1 MVSMLSEKEYRTV
14 VVIDNDECIG
24 SWSLA
29 SAIHNLVV
37 SYVHKYTG
45 ISVSD
50 CTNILKSSLIKYY
63 FNNGGARPG
72 TKNMLN
78 LLKLY
83 KDIGIVDKVS
93 MFTSAGNEGDWVI
106 FLKDCLEEYA
116 GVYGLYDIVLHKYNT
131 TSKVSMNGATI
142 KCMDLVLT
150 KLGYQEEKTS
160 IIVFD
165 DKPQNIRG
173 SGYRIAVTPYRHI
186 IDDTHL
192 NDMIDDLIEKL
203 QVIYLPIEGNKTYE
217 PNFIKKM
224 IKDVIF
230 VDKDGRKKDVYDN
243 LHIHNCP
250 IDQLN
255 DNNLIEQSVKAF
267 IDHITPSPLL
277 KNIVESPIKLP
288 HPNLMK
294 KYMSI

>member
-1 MVSMLSEKEYRTV
+1 MVSTLSEKEYRTV

-24 SWSLA
+24 SWGLA
-29 SAIHNLVV
+29 SAIYDLAI
-37 SYVHKYTG
+37 SYISKCTG

-50 CTNILKSSLIKYY
+50 CTKALKSSLIKYY

-83 KDIGIVDKVS
+83 KDIGVVDKVS
-93 MFTSAGNEGDWVI
+93 MFTSAGNNGDWVN

-131 TSKVSMNGATI
+131 TSKESIDGATV

-173 SGYRIAVTPYRHI
+173 SGYRIDVTPYRHI
-186 IDDTHL
+186 IDEIHL
-192 NDMIDDLIEKL
+192 NDMIDDLIERL
-203 QVIYLPIEGNKTYE
+203 QVIYLPIAGKKTYE
-217 PNFIKKM
+217 PTLIKKM
-224 IKDVIF
+224 IKDIIF
-230 VDKDGRKKDVYDN
+230 VDKGGRKKDVYDN
-243 LHIHNCP
+243 LHIYNCP

-277 KNIVESPIKLP
+277 RTLVESPIKLQ

-294 KYMSI
+294 RFMSI